1 MTAKQSNPKKSDEID
16 YTEISEAEVQ
26 SVWPDLC
33 MADRYNIA
41 YEKVLQELPEWKQ
54 NEIADPEFSIAAGG
68 VSERHMRDFLKEV
81 VQLAESENFHVN

>member
-1 MTAKQSNPKKSDEID
+1 M
-16 YTEISEAEVQ
+16 
-26 SVWPDLC
+26 WPDLC

-54 NEIADPEFSIAAGG
+54 TDIADPEGSIAAGG
-68 VSERHMRDFLKEV
+68 GSERHIRDFLKEV